1 MGTALSPWSTEFDHE
16 ELLVVLVVKSHEVHN
31 ILVPAVIMGLDR
43 HRRPRVASYVS
54 AIRHV
59 FYKFVHDLSALN
71 SCSDFT

>member
-43 HRRPRVASYVS
+43 
-54 AIRHV
+54 
-59 FYKFVHDLSALN
+59 L
-71 SCSDFT
+71 